1 MAKRVNFTK
10 NSANKYQNYLYKS
23 KKKPIIGIS
32 VIVGLLAVV
41 MAFFGYQMYSKNRI
55 ESAKSDIRNYSN
67 LKSTFKYIDKPHSDY
82 DFDGLSNDDEN
93 KHGTSLLNADTD
105 GDGIKDGD
113 EVNIGTDPLNADTD
127 GDGIPDGIE
136 IIANLDPK
144 SSSTNG
150 VPDVDAEF
158 TYTLSSDE
166 ASATLNGDA
175 FVYGTLL
182 EKIKLIG
189 FSANSSIITDAYE
202 IYNEKNFNSCTLEFS
217 IDKKYAKS
225 DISIYKFDVSHGG
238 FDKINSTIDSSNCTI
253 SAEISQYGTYMVA
266 ENSTISQ
273 EAQTRVHFLIDNSG
287 SMYPE
292 EIIPNSP
299 ENDVDFKRL
308 DFAEEL
314 VEKFDDTYTVA
325 VSKFTKDYSL
335 MQDFTSDKKAVKSAL
350 NDIKNC
356 DENFNG
362 TYIQASLEKC
372 IATFKDT
379 DSKTV
384 NIIVLITDGDST
396 EDTKPDVDYISKLA
410 KEKNII
416 IITVSIG
423 NNIDK
428 SILNS
433 IAKNT
438 DGKYYSASDANLLGD
453 IHSQIVTA
461 LNYDKVS
468 IDAEGYT
475 NGNIGYA
482 LYNTGFVPSV
492 NGYSFEDFKSLES
505 DTMSYGLCV
514 FARDWF
520 TKNMTF
526 KKASL
531 VNDAGSSDGYDLTGT
546 IFEKSIS
553 NGKNLRDFSFIAV
566 STSRFVDTDK
576 YLDFENS
583 DGEILSVLSEIKKEA
598 SQKGWVEKKYTF
610 DEKILNWTSVN
621 LLVLDINGRYEQIED
636 TYGKD
641 EASFYKAINRLNLE
655 YYSEETIGVS
665 LSTGFTKLANELSSG
680 IPAVLVID
688 GERAVNAI
696 SLIRNAQKPNE
707 YILKVYD
714 PQKKDM
720 VTDIVIKKSVSCVV
734 SKDGTVRSVTTGY
747 SATIDGKSVSITIH

>member
-10 NSANKYQNYLYKS
+10 NSANNYQNYLYKS
-23 KKKPIIGIS
+23 KKKPIIS
-32 VIVGLLAVV
+32 ACVILGLLAIV
-41 MAFFGYQMYSKNRI
+41 MGFFGYQMYTKSKI
-55 ESAKSDIRNYSN
+55 ESAKTDVKNFNKLNSV
-67 LKSTFKYIDKPHSDY
+67 FKYIDKPHSDN
-82 DFDGLSNDDEN
+82 DFDGLMNDDEN
-93 KHGTSLLNADTD
+93 KHGTSYLNADTD
-105 GDGIKDGD
+105 GDGVKDGD
-113 EVNIGTDPLNADTD
+113 EVNLGTDPLNSDTD

-144 SSSTNG
+144 SNTTNG
-150 VPDVDAEF
+150 VLDLDAEF
-158 TYTLSSDE
+158 TNTITSDE
-166 ASATLNGDA
+166 VTAEIKGDA

-182 EKIKLIG
+182 DKIKLIG

-202 IYNEKNFNSCTLEFS
+202 IYNDKAFESCTLKFKV
-217 IDKKYAKS
+217 DQKYAKS
-225 DISIYKFDVSHGG
+225 DISIYKFDVEHGG
-238 FDKINSTIDSSNCTI
+238 FEKINSTVNSSDCTVL
-253 SAEISQYGTYMVA
+253 AEISQYGTYMVA

-314 VEKFDDTYTVA
+314 VDKFDNSYTVA
-325 VSKFTKDYSL
+325 VSKFTKDYTL
-335 MQDFTSDKKAVKSAL
+335 MQDFTSDKKLIKSSL

-372 IATFKDT
+372 IATFKKTDT
-379 DSKTV
+379 KTV

-396 EDTKPDVDYISKLA
+396 EDTKPDVEYISKLA
-410 KEKNII
+410 KENNII

-461 LNYDKVS
+461 LNYDKVT
-468 IDAEGYT
+468 IDSEGSS

-482 LYNTGFVPSV
+482 LYDTGFVPSV
-492 NGYSFEDFKSLES
+492 NGFSFEDFKSLDS

-520 TKNMTF
+520 TKSMTF
-526 KKASL
+526 KKASIE
-531 VNDAGSSDGYDLTGT
+531 NEAGSSDGYDLTGT
-546 IFEKSIS
+546 IFEKSLS

-576 YLDFENS
+576 YLDFENTKG
-583 DGEILSVLSEIKKEA
+583 DTLNVLSEIKKEA
-598 SQKGWVEKKYTF
+598 SQKGWVEKKF
-610 DEKILNWTSVN
+610 NLDEKILDCSAVN
-621 LLVLDINGRYEQIED
+621 LLVLDINGRYDLIEEA
-636 TYGKD
+636 YGKD
-641 EASFYKAINRLNLE
+641 EASFYSAINRLNLE
-655 YYSEETIGVS
+655 YYSGETIGVC
-665 LSTGFTKLANELSSG
+665 LSTGFNKLVTELSNG
-680 IPAVLVID
+680 TPAVLVID

-696 SLIRNAQKPNE
+696 SLVKNAQNPSE

-714 PQKKDM
+714 PKNKDR
-720 VTDIVIKKSVSCVV
+720 VTDITIKKSVSVV
-734 SKDGTVRSVTTGY
+734 VAKDGTVRSVGTGY
-747 SATIDGKSVSITIH
+747 SASIDGKSVTVSIH